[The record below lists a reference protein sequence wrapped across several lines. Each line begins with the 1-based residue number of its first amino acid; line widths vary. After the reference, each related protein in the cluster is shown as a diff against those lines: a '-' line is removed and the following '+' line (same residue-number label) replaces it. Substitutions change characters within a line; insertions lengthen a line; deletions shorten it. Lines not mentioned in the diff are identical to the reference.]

1 MKTPIL
7 ICLFLLAIPMGNAR
21 ANATEKMQHA
31 TAYVDLFDFESKIR
45 ELFKAEFAK
54 QNVSMDQADVLIN
67 KFNAEF
73 RKILIDSMAQ
83 VFTSEELAALVVFYS
98 SPTGRSIAKKQVD
111 MDKYINDALEKLLV
125 LLNKKY

>member
-1 MKTPIL
+1 MKVTTL
-7 ICLFLLAIPMGNAR
+7 LCLFLLAILMGNAR
-21 ANATEKMQHA
+21 ASATEKMQHA

-54 QNVSMDQADVLIN
+54 QKISMDQADVLIN

-98 SPTGRSIAKKQVD
+98 SPTGRSIAKKQMD

-125 LLNKKY
+125 RLNKKR